1 MTAPHVDARSLYA
14 ADWTATNLR
23 WQLTADRAE
32 KAALDQLAQG
42 GGQQERAVVGRRVMD
57 SKCPTAGWALEAE
70 SCLDGLRDDTGRS
83 SVDGREIRFTNS
95 TKYDAQSH
103 AHTGRTNSGLSQI
116 KLKGDA
122 WNTSNDLD
130 WKDKN
135 KNDGALA
142 TWTRHGDIGTTDTIE
157 MNDYYLHQG
166 SPGTW
171 DTPFYRRAAA
181 AHELGHALGLCH
193 KSAAYGASVMV
204 KSAGDIPSIKPTSRD
219 RGDYH
224 KLWGWSA

>member
-1 MTAPHVDARSLYA
+1 MIDTIKHRRTGWIPQLAFVTALA
-14 ADWTATNLR
+14 AA
-23 WQLTADRAE
+23 
-32 KAALDQLAQG
+32 AALAPAQANAATDDG
-42 GGQQERAVVGRRVMD
+42 IVQPMKTG
-57 SKCPTAGWALEAE
+57 S

-95 TKYDAQSH
+95 TKYDDAQSH
-103 AHTGRTNSGLSQI
+103 AHAGWTSSGLSQI

-130 WKDKN
+130 WKEKN
-135 KNDGALA
+135 KKDGALA
-142 TWTRHGDIGTTDTIE
+142 TWTRHGGSGATDTIE

-166 SPGTW
+166 RPGTW

-193 KSAAYGASVMV
+193 KSAAYGSSIMV

-224 KLWGWSA
+224 KLWG